1 MLSRRE
7 HDFKIQ
13 SGFCK
18 TFTNPMRFEILRM
31 LNNDEKTVTE
41 PTEQI
46 AKDVVFTRCESVF

>member
-1 MLSRRE
+1 M
-7 HDFKIQ
+7 Q

-18 TFTNPMRFEILRM
+18 TFTNPMSLKILHM

-46 AKDVVFTRCESVF
+46 AKDITFTRCESVF

>member
-1 MLSRRE
+1 MPSRRE

-18 TFTNPMRFEILRM
+18 TFTNPMSLKILHM

-41 PTEQI
+41 PKEQV
-46 AKDVVFTRCESVF
+46 AKDVAFTHCESVF